1 MIADT
6 NRVNLAA
13 LRKDKGDAYDTH
25 TSYKLHPSA
34 AYHVLDTA
42 VASSE
47 IKAISDEHI
56 HACSNALLGVKMND
70 FLVGT
75 LSAPWAS
82 AEAAKIWA
90 ASTEHISKIAKS
102 DHDLLAMSRRVLSVT
117 SIDAQCVSIKTVTMN
132 PLLMFDSF
140 RVESMFNKGSKEA
153 DAKRKAK
160 QAKTAAQRRL
170 QSGMTNGSGLGP
182 LPCTNQIWQVG
193 SGYWAGSWDYTQT
206 NQGSATDDY
215 IIDLDLTMGCAQM
228 QKTVSAFNFNGNSD
242 NPPTGPDNNALDL
255 TSGVTCTNCWAYLG
269 ATMYV
274 LAEYTVS
281 TFSGLTVRMEAT
293 ASGEAAAEIDLQVS
307 NPTWSGSQGG
317 NLIGAAS
324 SYFSIPINP
333 YMTFYFKIGGMDY
346 TMTGS
351 GSAQGSAA
359 LVGGFDATA
368 GITATYDETNS
379 FQTSATY
386 GVSTVPASFSES
398 FTSASFD
405 ATVTLTFTE
414 NSYIQVGWGSTISVN
429 ANINEILQ
437 GVSVLQMGASLT
449 MTAQVSATNPIA
461 TERILTEDTVF
472 VPGDKIELT
481 YTYQDHTPNE
491 TITLFVSIV
500 PQSGVETAIFQK
512 DFRTTAT
519 GAGVLAATWTVPW
532 DERFAGS
539 DAGNTHFVFRTSQ
552 RISKSFPS
560 DPVTLQMFTGT
571 DGGVTINQQTT
582 TVSKTAPLHIEWNEK
597 LFSHFVTHFA
607 HPHIG
612 AQQAVEHVTVDFI
625 GETMN
630 ADGTVAHTVR
640 YPTNQI
646 IPNFGHAVVAI
657 PDAIQSGSVSGHRFW
672 VQVSSASHP
681 TVTTWSAGTFRFAP
695 TVDALGFPHVTPAQA
710 AIAFAQ
716 ISPATKHL
724 EVQRRNTKQTM
735 YKYQINPVTGAI
747 TDLPVEEPAA
757 GSRQLQSASM
767 TLTTSLNAGVQVTS
781 ISSFLGSMPVMSAPA
796 MYNVFS
802 VTGTES
808 TGMSAPAPFVH
819 SPLDPTS
826 PLTVVGTIA
835 PPRVQTP
842 VLTAVPP
849 IAPPTAP
856 SLQGWYIGSL
866 YSDSTCSGSVLY
878 SYAQAL
884 GRCEMQDN
892 EHYTLSVYVLN
903 TAVTPNTASVEV
915 FYYTDSSC
923 TTLLSTNPL
932 SWRPESLGQVNACVK
947 LGNTVHYIKHDWDA
961 THATA
966 PVFSIQGPSQVSYDS
981 NVDCGNLNKV
991 QSFTVYAENSCYLTL
1006 EPTTTISHISTCAT
1020 QSAHPVSAA
1029 VATSTAVQMYSD
1041 SACATSVQTTITPF
1055 MSCDDTNPN
1064 TALYDGPVI
1073 YNFGSFKSEYCGN
1086 TLQAGPM
1093 FVPPAAPVK
1102 ATGMTASVKAGI
1114 IGGSLGAFVLLI
1126 AGFVMYKRTTD
1137 KKAIAAV
1144 TAAETVAGGEK
1155 NEINPVQ
1162 VNVVTESIN
1171 PIQANVVAESIN
1183 HAQECAL

>member
-1 MIADT
+1 MVADT

-25 TSYKLHPSA
+25 TLYKLHPSA
-34 AYHVLDTA
+34 AYHVLDTS

-56 HACSNALLGVKMND
+56 HACSNALLEVKKND
-70 FLVGT
+70 FIVGT

-82 AEAAKIWA
+82 ADAAKIWA
-90 ASTEHISKIAKS
+90 SSTEHISKIAKL
-102 DHDLLAMSRRVLSVT
+102 DRDLLAMSRRVLSVT

-140 RVESMFNKGSKEA
+140 RVESMFSKGSEEA
-153 DAKRKAK
+153 DTKRKAK
-160 QAKTAAQRRL
+160 QAKTAARRRL

-193 SGYWAGSWDYTQT
+193 SGYFAGSWDYTAS
-206 NQGSATDDY
+206 NQGSGNDDY

-228 QKTVSAFNFNGNSD
+228 QKTVTAFNFNGNSN
-242 NPPTGPDNNALDL
+242 NPPDGPADDSLDL

-274 LAEYTVS
+274 LAEYTMS
-281 TFSGLTVRMEAT
+281 TFSGLTVRMEAK

-307 NPTWSGSQGG
+307 NPTWSGSQSG
-317 NLIGAAS
+317 NLIGADS
-324 SYFSIPINP
+324 SYSSIPINA
-333 YMTFYFKIGGMDY
+333 YMTFYYKIGGMDY

-351 GSAQGSAA
+351 GSAQGSAS
-359 LVGGFDATA
+359 LVGGFDANA

-379 FQTSATY
+379 FQASVTY
-386 GVSTVPASFSES
+386 GVGTTPASFSES

-405 ATVTLTFTE
+405 ATVALTFTE

-429 ANINEILQ
+429 ANVNEILQ
-437 GVSVLQMGASLT
+437 GVATLQMGASLS
-449 MTAQVSATNPIA
+449 MTAQVSATNPIT
-461 TERILTEDTVF
+461 TERILTEGKVF

-512 DFRTTAT
+512 DFRTTVT

-571 DGGVTINQQTT
+571 DGGVTINQQAT
-582 TVSKTAPLHIEWNEK
+582 TVSKTAPLSIEWNEK
-597 LFSHFVTHFA
+597 LFSHFVTQFA

-630 ADGTVAHTVR
+630 ADGTVAYTVR

-657 PDAIQSGSVSGHRFW
+657 PDVIQSGSVSGHRFW

-681 TVTTWSAGTFRFAP
+681 TVTTWSAGTFQFAP
-695 TVDALGFPHVTPAQA
+695 TVDALGLPHVTPAQA

-724 EVQRRNTKQTM
+724 EVQRRNTKQTL

-767 TLTTSLNAGVQVTS
+767 TLTTKLNAGVQVTS
-781 ISSFLGSMPVMSAPA
+781 ISSFLGSMPVMSAPVI
-796 MYNVFS
+796 YNVFS

-808 TGMSAPAPFVH
+808 SGVSAPAPFVH
-819 SPLDPTS
+819 TPLDPTS

-835 PPRVQTP
+835 PPRLQTPP

-849 IAPPTAP
+849 IPPPTGPA
-856 SLQGWYIGSL
+856 LQGWYIGSL

-878 SYAQAL
+878 SYARAF
-884 GRCEMQDN
+884 GRCEMLDN
-892 EHYTLSVYVLN
+892 EHHTLSVYVLN

-932 SWRPESLGQVNACVK
+932 SWRPESLGQVNGCVQ

-961 THATA
+961 THATP
-966 PVFSIQGPSQVSYDS
+966 PVFSIQGPSQVSYNS
-981 NVDCGNLNKV
+981 NVDCGILSKV
-991 QSFTVYAENSCYLTL
+991 QSFTVYAANTCYLTL
-1006 EPTTTISHISTCAT
+1006 EPTTTTSHISTCAT

-1029 VATSTAVQMYSD
+1029 VATSTALQMYSD
-1041 SACATSVQTTITPF
+1041 PACATSAQTTITPF
-1055 MSCDDTNPN
+1055 MSCADVDPK
-1064 TALYDGPVI
+1064 TAVVDGPVI

-1093 FVPPAAPVK
+1093 YVPPAAPVKAKAK

-1137 KKAIAAV
+1137 KKAIAAA
-1144 TAAETVAGGEK
+1144 TAADAATGGK
-1155 NEINPVQ
+1155 NIEINPVQ
-1162 VNVVTESIN
+1162 INVATESIN
-1171 PIQANVVAESIN
+1171 PIQANIVAESI
-1183 HAQECAL
+1183 